1 MIRRESDSVVSDTL
15 TGFSLFSV
23 LAGFKVLSLF
33 VFFMALFSY
42 PLCVDINK
50 MNFLLALIFTVRGDK
65 I

>member
-1 MIRRESDSVVSDTL
+1 
-15 TGFSLFSV
+15 LFSV
-23 LAGFKVLSLF
+23 LAGFMVLSLF

-50 MNFLLALIFTVRGDK
+50 MNFLLALIFTVKGDK